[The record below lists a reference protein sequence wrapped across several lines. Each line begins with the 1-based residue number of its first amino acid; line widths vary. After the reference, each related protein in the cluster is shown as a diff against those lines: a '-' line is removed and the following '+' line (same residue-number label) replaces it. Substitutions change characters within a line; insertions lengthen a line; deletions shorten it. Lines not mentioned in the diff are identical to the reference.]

1 MVFPV
6 RWAARLTPYGH
17 DTLTYGQSRPWGEPP
32 PGGEEADR
40 QVVELIPSQM
50 AALSVFVGR
59 ADRLR
64 GPPADGLAGQV
75 RAPSCLLTSAGRERR
90 TGIVPGPA
98 GRQRV
103 KACALLLQ
111 VHHQVMHV
119 VDHGPIVFRNV
130 RRIQFVIGPHARA
143 VVLIAGYGGQLQ

>member
-17 DTLTYGQSRPWGEPP
+17 DTLTYGQSRPRGEPP

-40 QVVELIPSQM
+40 KVVELIPSQI
-50 AALSVFVGR
+50 AALSVFVGL

-64 GPPADGLAGQV
+64 GPSADGLAGQA
-75 RAPSCLLTSAGRERR
+75 RAPSCPLTSAGRERR

-98 GRQRV
+98 GR
-103 KACALLLQ
+103 
-111 VHHQVMHV
+111 
-119 VDHGPIVFRNV
+119 
-130 RRIQFVIGPHARA
+130 RR
-143 VVLIAGYGGQLQ
+143 